1 MKKRRDVWGL
11 KIAHQKGDSTG
22 EEEGEMEEDGR
33 LGSGQIL
40 LHVL

>member
-11 KIAHQKGDSTG
+11 KIAHQKGESTG
-22 EEEGEMEEDGR
+22 EEGETEEDGR

-40 LHVL
+40 LHML